1 MNPDRE
7 NGISAK
13 RGGGSNRDSVRTYRE
28 MGIIKCTL
36 DDYSDNPQ
44 NRVFVHST
52 PQLKENSG

>member
-44 NRVFVHST
+44 NSFCSQHPT
-52 PQLKENSG
+52 T